1 MCLKE
6 DAYFIFAI
14 VVFEFEFNEIYVPK
28 KRTLFLTKGS
38 SIKMHETYK
47 TMASNMNYDKLFI
60 FYKNK
65 SFKFMCFRPSLY

>member
-6 DAYFIFAI
+6 DAYFFFAY
-14 VVFEFEFNEIYVPK
+14 VVFEFEFNELCSK
-28 KRTLFLTKGS
+28 EKTLFLTKGS
-38 SIKMHETYK
+38 PIEMHETYK

-65 SFKFMCFRPSLY
+65 TFKFLCFRSSIY